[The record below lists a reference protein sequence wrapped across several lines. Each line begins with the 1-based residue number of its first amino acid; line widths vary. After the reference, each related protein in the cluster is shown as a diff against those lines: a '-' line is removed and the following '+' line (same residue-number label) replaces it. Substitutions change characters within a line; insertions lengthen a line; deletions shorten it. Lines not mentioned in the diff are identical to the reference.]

1 MPTPRKN
8 RAASALGKRAKGK
21 RKTLTPAALLQRRAA
36 LATARSR
43 RHPKPLDEH
52 DFQLPP
58 GPVHPRPEDELA
70 PE

>member
-1 MPTPRKN
+1 MTAPRKN

-36 LATARSR
+36 LAKARAQ

-58 GPVHPRPEDELA
+58 GPMRSQDPDELA